1 MNTKDV
7 KDIKEPKDIKDPIGS
22 ANHALPSGRDGEGAI
37 GFMAFEGVILVYL
50 FVTLAITI
58 ILHGRVVNPSS
69 MIWGRVGILAF
80 MVVMWAAYRVK
91 PCLANKVVRVVFHL
105 VMLSW
110 WYPDTFELN
119 RMLPNL
125 DHIFASL
132 EQSVF
137 GMQPALLFS
146 KTFDSPIF
154 SELMCLGYGSY
165 FPMIAVVSIYYLVRR
180 RVEFERVIF
189 VIIAAFFIHYVV
201 FDLLP
206 VSGPQFYYYVV
217 GEDQIA
223 QGVFPNIHDFFYTS
237 WDGNAMPIPGDKG
250 LFQSFVQMAHET
262 GERPTAAFP
271 SSHVGIT
278 TVLLL
283 LAWHS
288 RSKWLFYCL
297 LPLGILMFFA
307 TFYIKA
313 HYAIDAIAGLAS
325 GALCY
330 WLMMKITKPKT
341 AIQ

>member
-1 MNTKDV
+1 MILNNNNREND
-7 KDIKEPKDIKDPIGS
+7 KEVPRKGVWG
-22 ANHALPSGRDGEGAI
+22 L
-37 GFMAFEGVILVYL
+37 MAFEWVILAYL
-50 FVTLAITI
+50 FVTLAV
-58 ILHGRVVNPSS
+58 ILVFHDRFVNPSP

-80 MVVMWAAYRVK
+80 MAVMWAAYRFK
-91 PCLANKVVRVVFHL
+91 PCLANKVIRVTVHL
-105 VMLSW
+105 ALLSW
-110 WYPDTFELN
+110 WYPDTFEFN
-119 RMLPNL
+119 RLLPCL
-125 DHIFASL
+125 DHVFASL

-146 KTFDSPIF
+146 KTFDSPVF

-165 FPMIAVVSIYYLVRR
+165 FPMIAVVTIYYLIRK
-180 RVEFERVIF
+180 RVEFERVVF
-189 VIIAAFFIHYVV
+189 VIIAAFFIHYVIFV
-201 FDLLP
+201 LLP

-223 QGVFPNIHDFFYTS
+223 QGVFPNIGDYYHTA
-237 WDGNAMPIPGDKG
+237 WDGNALPIPGEKG
-250 LFQSFVQMAHET
+250 LFQTLVQTAHEA

-278 TVLLL
+278 ILLLL

-288 RSKWLFYCL
+288 RSKWLFFCL

-325 GALCY
+325 GSLCY
-330 WLMMKITKPKT
+330 WLLMKMKIKT
-341 AIQ
+341 GQS

>member
-1 MNTKDV
+1 MNTKDDIDV
-7 KDIKEPKDIKDPIGS
+7 KGLKDLKDLKDPKERVAGF
-22 ANHALPSGRDGEGAI
+22 
-37 GFMAFEGVILVYL
+37 GFMAFEWVILAYL
-50 FVTLAITI
+50 LVTLAVII
-58 ILHGRVVNPSS
+58 ILHDRMVNPSL
-69 MIWGRVGILAF
+69 MIWGRVGIFAF
-80 MVVMWAAYRVK
+80 MCVMWGAYRVK

-119 RMLPNL
+119 RLLPNL
-125 DHIFASL
+125 DHVFASL

-165 FPMIAVVSIYYLVRR
+165 FPMIAVVSIYYLIRR
-180 RVEFERVIF
+180 RVEFERIVF
-189 VIIAAFFIHYVV
+189 VIIAAFFIHYVI

-223 QGVFPNIHDFFYTS
+223 QGMFPNIHDYYYTS

-250 LFQSFVQMAHET
+250 PFQMVVQMAHET

-283 LAWHS
+283 IAWHS
-288 RSKWLFYCL
+288 RSKWLFFCL

-313 HYAIDAIAGLAS
+313 HYAIDAFAGLVS

-330 WLMMKITKPKT
+330 WFLMKIKKAKFAQLT
-341 AIQ
+341 Q